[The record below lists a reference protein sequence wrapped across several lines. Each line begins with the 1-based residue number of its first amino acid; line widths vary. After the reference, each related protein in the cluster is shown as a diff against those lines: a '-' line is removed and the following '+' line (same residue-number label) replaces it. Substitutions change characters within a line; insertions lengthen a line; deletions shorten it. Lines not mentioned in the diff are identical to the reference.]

1 VFEFARS
8 VAGRVEYKAALLG
21 VLVGL
26 GLATLSAGC
35 SRSKDKVVN
44 VAPDDPESKD
54 KVVNVA
60 ADDQEMNAAIAKARA
75 TLPVFWK
82 SFERPGAGEDSF
94 GLKVRI
100 SDSNG
105 TEHFW
110 VVEIEKKN
118 GKIFGEINND
128 PETVKSVKLGQRIEV
143 RDDQISDW
151 TFTRNGKIV
160 GNHTLRPLLKKM
172 PSREANRLRSM
183 LEEP

>member
-1 VFEFARS
+1 MFEFARS
-8 VAGRVEYKAALLG
+8 VAGRVECKAALLG

-60 ADDQEMNAAIAKARA
+60 ADDQEMNAAIAKARS

-82 SFERPGAGEDSF
+82 SFERPARNEESF
-94 GLKVRI
+94 ALKVKI
-100 SDSNG
+100 TDANG

-110 VVEIEKKN
+110 VNEIQRKN
-118 GKIFGEINND
+118 GKISGEINND
-128 PETVKSVKLGQRIEV
+128 PEIVKSVKIGQRIDV
-143 RDDQISDW
+143 RDEQISDW
-151 TFTRNGKIV
+151 MFTRNGKIV
-160 GNHTLRPLLKKM
+160 GNYTMRPLLKTLPKG
-172 PSREANRLRSM
+172 EADRLRSM